1 MKKILRQGDTFI
13 ETNRKSEIEMVINGI
28 TLVSMVNSKL
38 KSDKYYI
45 LTNKDDKTSV
55 YVGDKIYHGVDKF
68 TGQEGTV
75 SLKRRINFDN
85 KIAGSTVDNAHVIK
99 TKADYNV
106 LLTPTFTETSSIN
119 PVGEVSQAFYNDIE
133 VDDLGYTSQTIT
145 EVNQGKYAQYLISF
159 NLVAEIESKLGL
171 MPYITLSGKKEWIKN
186 MVEKFTFTFSGKKA
200 NVNVFNPITNSYN
213 NEIAESNTTQFLSK
227 INFKLTNDVLTTPE
241 LFNRLVDDNGFIHF
255 IVYADP
261 AVPNTPSTLITDYIE
276 AEIKLKTEA
285 VLQVPRVPLYEVS
298 QDDYE
303 RVLTE
308 WDVDKS
314 CQIFPPVDGIRSLTN
329 PYIEVEGLVYSTFYV
344 DNPTTLT
351 SGMFADVE
359 LRGYDGVND
368 VLRKR
373 EDGWIHV
380 KEWEQT
386 ELTVLDYNAY
396 FVTPHGGKVVV
407 FNSLTKGR
415 IDEFTLENGKIMIP
429 SLMKGKITVLYQLPT
444 AVAIEMND
452 KVYGSAILYG
462 DSTVKIDSGGTIT
475 YNVAQKKYEYTK
487 SNKTLYPMLP
497 SVQRIEAHYMQTTSE
512 VLDILSTSAQTND
525 SARNSLYNSMSN
537 LREEV
542 ESLKNENAELW
553 KMVQY
558 LLNK

>member
-28 TLVSMVNSKL
+28 TLVSMVNSNL

-45 LTNKDDKTSV
+45 LTNQDDKTSV

-68 TGQEGTV
+68 TNQEGTV

-85 KIAGSTVDNAHVIK
+85 KIAGSTVDNTHVIK
-99 TKADYNV
+99 TKADYNA
-106 LLTPTFTETSSIN
+106 LLTPTFTETNSIN
-119 PVGEVSQAFYNDIE
+119 PVKEVSQEFYDNIE
-133 VDDLGYTSQTIT
+133 VDDLGYTSHTIT
-145 EVNQGKYAQYLISF
+145 ELNQGKYAQYLVSF
-159 NLVAEIESKLGL
+159 NLIAEIENSLGL
-171 MPYITLSGKKEWIKN
+171 TPYVTPNGKKEWVKT
-186 MVEKFTFTFSGKKA
+186 MVEKFTFSFYGKKA

-213 NEIAESNTTQFLSK
+213 NVIVKSNTTQFLAK
-227 INFKLTNDVLTTPE
+227 VDYELTNDVLTTPE
-241 LFNRLVDDNGFIHF
+241 LFSRLVDDNGFIHF
-255 IVYADP
+255 IVYAD
-261 AVPNTPSTLITDYIE
+261 AAIPNVPSTLITDYIE
-276 AEIKLKTEA
+276 AEIKLKKEA

-308 WDVDKS
+308 WDVEKS
-314 CQIFPPVDGIRSLTN
+314 CQIFPPVDGIRSLIN

-351 SGMFADVE
+351 SGMFVDVE

-380 KEWEQT
+380 KEWEQAD
-386 ELTVLDYNAY
+386 LTVIDYNAM

-407 FNSLTKGR
+407 FDSYTKGR
-415 IDEFTLENGKIMIP
+415 IDDFTLENGKIMIP
-429 SLMKGKITVLYQLPT
+429 SMMKGKITVLYQLPT
-444 AVAIEMND
+444 AVAIEVND

-462 DSTVKIDSGGTIT
+462 DSIVRIDSGGTIT
-475 YNVAQKKYEYTK
+475 YNAVQKKYEYAK
-487 SNKTLYPMLP
+487 SNKKLYPMLP
-497 SVQRIEAHYMQTTSE
+497 AVQRVEAYYRQTTNE
-512 VLDILSTSAQTND
+512 VLDILSTSAQAND
-525 SARNSLYNSMSN
+525 SARNSLYNSMN
-537 LREEV
+537 YLKDEV

>member
-1 MKKILRQGDTFI
+1 MKKILRQGDTLI

-28 TLVSMVNSKL
+28 TLVSMVNSNL

-75 SLKRRINFDN
+75 SLKRRINFNN
-85 KIAGSTVDNAHVIK
+85 KVAGSTLDNAHVIK
-99 TKADYNV
+99 SKADYNA

-119 PVGEVSQAFYNDIE
+119 PVKEVSQDFYDNIE
-133 VDDLGYTSQTIT
+133 TDDLAYTSQTVK
-145 EVNQGKYAQYLISF
+145 EVNQGKYAQYLVSF
-159 NLVAEIESKLGL
+159 NLIAEIESSLGL
-171 MPYITLSGKKEWIKN
+171 MPYVTPNGKKEWIKN
-186 MVEKFTFTFSGKKA
+186 NVEKFTFSYSGKKA

-213 NEIAESNTTQFLSK
+213 ATIAKSNKTQFLAK
-227 INFKLTNDVLTTPE
+227 VDYELTNDALTTPE
-241 LFNRLVDDNGFIHF
+241 LFNRLVDNNGFIHF

-261 AVPNTPSTLITDYIE
+261 AVPNVPSELITDYIE
-276 AEIKLKTEA
+276 AEIKFAEEA

-308 WDVDKS
+308 WDVEKS
-314 CQIFPPVDGIRSLTN
+314 CQIYPPVDGIRSLTN

-386 ELTVLDYNAY
+386 ELSVIDYNAY

-407 FNSLTKGR
+407 FDSYTKGR

-462 DSTVKIDSGGTIT
+462 DSTVRIDSGGTIT
-475 YNVAQKKYEYTK
+475 YNTSQKKYEYNK
-487 SNKTLYPMLP
+487 SNKSLYPMLP
-497 SVQRIEAHYMQTTSE
+497 SVQKIEADYMQTTSE
-512 VLDILSTSAQTND
+512 ILDILSTSAQTND
-525 SARNSLYNSMSN
+525 SARNSLYNSMN
-537 LREEV
+537 FLKEEV